1 MKRTR
6 VLATGLIAWA
16 VALAT
21 GVSAPASASTNTS
34 RAGGNECVFARTIS
48 DFKVLDR
55 NKMVIW
61 APTRSKAYLVELSMP
76 MPELKF
82 ANTIAFVDRNHDGM
96 LCGYGLDRIVVA
108 DSSPGFRTPATV
120 MGMKRLNDADLAQLE
135 QQYDVRLMRKKVAE
149 APSGTARDQPQQ

>member
-61 APTRSKAYLVELSMP
+61 APTRSKAYLVELGKIETSWKDLYEQMQAHKLDAITIDP
-76 MPELKF
+76 VRAIGGLKQLGRQYVGHISD
-82 ANTIAFVDRNHDGM
+82 A
-96 LCGYGLDRIVVA
+96 L
-108 DSSPGFRTPATV
+108 STPV
-120 MGMKRLNDADLAQLE
+120 KR
-135 QQYDVRLMRKKVAE
+135 DVFS
-149 APSGTARDQPQQ
+149 APIPLSR